1 MTVATILFSIAVI
14 LAVCGIM
21 FYYLSD
27 TITWVCVSF
36 FLSLV
41 FMIFGFAV
49 SSTTPTVRNVR
60 EGTAHYVEHTH
71 IEILNGDT
79 VHTYKTYQIVWN
91 QNTK

>member
-1 MTVATILFSIAVI
+1 MIVATILFSIAVTF
-14 LAVCGIM
+14 AVCGII
-21 FYYLSD
+21 FHYLSD
-27 TITWVCVSF
+27 AITWVCASL

-60 EGTAHYVEHTH
+60 EGTAHYVEQTH

-79 VHTYKTYQIVWN
+79 VNNYKTYEIVWN